1 MPSIGKNISTNS
13 SSEIISSAES
23 DSESSSSTEGS
34 YGSGDE
40 GITIP
45 GSNAAA
51 TSVTTPIG
59 ATLPA
64 HLSPLKIIVGTF
76 CALTALSGGVM
87 CMYASTHQDQNGS
100 IKTDLERALLG
111 VGLPMTLIGSI
122 LAIGSCLYNPET
134 PS

>member
-1 MPSIGKNISTNS
+1 MPRIHKTTTTDN

-23 DSESSSSTEGS
+23 DSEASSSADHS

-45 GSNAAA
+45 GSKAAA
-51 TSVTTPIG
+51 TSATTPSG

-64 HLSPLKIIVGTF
+64 DLSPLKIIVGTF
-76 CALTALSGGVM
+76 CALTALSGGIM

-111 VGLPMTLIGSI
+111 VGLPMMLIGSI
-122 LAIGSCLYNPET
+122 VAIGSCLYNPEIH
-134 PS
+134 S